1 MYPLS
6 NQLAVITG
14 ASSGIGRAIA
24 IAIAEIG
31 GGVILLG
38 RDKINLDE
46 TQRRIS
52 KLAGT
57 HSDSY
62 VCDLSSVDDILNKT
76 AEIKAKNK
84 NIDILIHSAGVIVT
98 DGNASSSYD
107 EFDLQYKINARGPYI
122 LTRAFLSSI
131 QERLGQIVF
140 INSSVC
146 MQPAK
151 IGFAAYTASKMALKA
166 VADCIRAEV
175 NEAGVRVLSVYPGST
190 ASPMQAKL
198 HQAHDKSYFPEHL
211 LQPEDV
217 ARAVITALTA
227 SRTAEITDLAI
238 RPAKKL
244 ADK

>member
-1 MYPLS
+1 MHALS
-6 NQLAVITG
+6 NKLAVITG

-24 IAIAEIG
+24 IAIAEEG
-31 GGVILLG
+31 GEVILLG

-46 TQRRIS
+46 TQRRIT

-57 HSDSY
+57 RSDSY
-62 VCDLSSVDDILNKT
+62 VCDLSSIDDILTKT

-98 DGNASSSYD
+98 DGDSSSGYE
-107 EFDLQYKINARGPYI
+107 EFDLQYKINARGPYV
-122 LTRAFLSSI
+122 LTRAFLTSI
-131 QERLGQIVF
+131 QKRLGQIVF
-140 INSSVC
+140 INSSIC
-146 MQPAK
+146 AQPAK
-151 IGFAAYTASKMALKA
+151 IGLAAYTASKMALKA
-166 VADCIRAEV
+166 IADCIRAEV
-175 NEAGVRVLSVYPGST
+175 NGAGVRVLSVYPGST

-198 HQAHDKSYFPEHL
+198 HQSHDKTYYPELL

-244 ADK
+244 AD